1 MVRAAFCRPLSIN
14 NTHTPTARSAL
25 GSPSGRAGSPNGLTE
40 TPAGAMQ
47 ASNRRRRLLAS
58 RREGVV
64 RIFAV
69 RPLSLAP
76 FILEKNN
83 YD

>member
-14 NTHTPTARSAL
+14 NTHTPYGAKRPRLSL
-25 GSPSGRAGSPNGLTE
+25 RESWQPERAD
-40 TPAGAMQ
+40 
-47 ASNRRRRLLAS
+47 
-58 RREGVV
+58 REGVV

-76 FILEKNN
+76 LILEKNN

>member
-14 NTHTPTARSAL
+14 NPHTPHGAKRPRLSL
-25 GSPSGRAGSPNGLTE
+25 WESWQPERLTE
-40 TPAGAMQ
+40 APAGAMQ

-76 FILEKNN
+76 LILEKKL
-83 YD
+83 